1 MANARKA
8 GIWAA
13 VALFVVT
20 LGSGAFVVAWY
31 LWPEGT
37 GQSASTAGQNPASTD
52 NSTAKLGSRVGVGT
66 ECGAYGNR
74 AASGQTG
81 CMVMMTRVRF
91 GENFV
96 RDSSIHLIPVIE
108 PRTRG
113 SAEMTKVLRQN
124 FPGIR
129 PLDASNVDD
138 LRKLDVLVA
147 TAAADVPFEVL
158 SAVDQSVRQG
168 MGLVQRQFGYLTPGY
183 TPQVGELCGFPV
195 GTFGWNPQSVDCEV
209 VGNHPLLGDLSG
221 QIGKMVSIM
230 PNGTVGK
237 LSGIPLIRVK
247 DMKQIRLVAAYH
259 PIGTGEY
266 LYPLYIS
273 QLGRGKIVG
282 IGFAQNAA
290 TPEILESAHHGKF
303 YLHCVEW
310 LAGRP
315 LQ

>member
-20 LGSGAFVVAWY
+20 LGSGAFVVGWY

-37 GQSASTAGQNPASTD
+37 GQSASTGGQNPASTD
-52 NSTAKLGSRVGVGT
+52 NSAANQLQVGVYLSAFTATGPHRSDRP
-66 ECGAYGNR
+66 YGYETQLR
-74 AASGQTG
+74 P
-81 CMVMMTRVRF
+81 VKF
-91 GENFV
+91 L
-96 RDSSIHLIPVIE
+96 RDPSIHLIPVIE

-113 SAEMTKVLRQN
+113 SAEMTKVLWQN

-158 SAVDQSVRQG
+158 GAVDESVRQG

-195 GTFGWNPQSVDCEV
+195 GTFGWNPQPIDCEV

-221 QIGKMVSIM
+221 QIGKIVSIM

-259 PIGTGEY
+259 PISTGEY

-290 TPEILESAHHGKF
+290 MPEILESAHHGKF

-310 LAGRP
+310 VAGRP